1 MLALRS
7 CSQLTVGGQ
16 KWKKVMRGFLFAT
29 SGCCFV
35 GCSLHVF
42 YSGFSGYGA
51 GCFLLFSA
59 LSWLDALRVF
69 GGG

>member
-7 CSQLTVGGQ
+7 CSQLTVGGK

-42 YSGFSGYGA
+42 YSGLVMGRVVFSS
-51 GCFLLFSA
+51 FLRCLGWM
-59 LSWLDALRVF
+59 L
-69 GGG
+69 